1 MENKNNR
8 ELTRSEKINLE
19 KSLRVLLISK
29 RMSRMKYDELLK
41 VLGMSNDGVKI
52 YWEGIYNAEV
62 SIILDKDD
70 VQFFHQE
77 LNK

>member
-19 KSLRVLLISK
+19 KSLRVLFISK

-41 VLGMSNDGVKI
+41 VLGMSNDGGKI

-70 VQFFHQE
+70 VQFFH
-77 LNK
+77 

>member
-29 RMSRMKYDELLK
+29 RISRMKYDELLK
-41 VLGMSNDGVKI
+41 VLGMSNDGGKI

>member
-8 ELTRSEKINLE
+8 ELTQSEKINLE

-41 VLGMSNDGVKI
+41 ILGMSNDGGKI
-52 YWEGIYNAEV
+52 CWEGIYNAEV
-62 SIILDKDD
+62 SVILDKDD